1 MKDQYIRFR
10 DTTLGIGLI
19 ALAGGTF
26 YFAMKSVTGDRDLT
40 SLREQNR
47 ILSEQIHKLEE
58 SFDSVRSY
66 TGSANAMTT
75 PGLKPGIRNPQE
87 FTIDPVKPMASDF
100 LFRGVSLAAKSG
112 IKEIVA
118 DDRESDLNLFAN
130 LVTRVDNLNK
140 DSDSIVGR
148 LKGLA
153 VILKHNKNLMRT
165 IPSMQPVDGRVTS
178 NFGWRLS
185 PFEGKRHMH
194 AGIDIAAEVG
204 EIVKAPADGVVSF
217 VGNFDSL
224 GSTVVVSHGNGVI
237 SRYGHLSKF
246 MVKKGAFVRRGQ
258 SIAQVGNTGRS
269 TGAHLHYEIWI
280 RNVAVNP
287 ADFFFD
293 LAGDNDSLASAH
305 TKKNQDN
312 IKLTGIGGE
321 F

>member
-1 MKDQYIRFR
+1 MKDQYVRLR
-10 DTTLGIGLI
+10 DHTLGLGLVV
-19 ALAGGTF
+19 LAGGTF
-26 YFAMKSVTGDRDLT
+26 HFAMKSVTGDSELK

-47 ILSEQIHKLEE
+47 ILSVQINKLEE

-66 TGSANAMTT
+66 TGSANALAT
-75 PGLKPGIRNPQE
+75 PGMKPDLANPQE
-87 FTIDPVKPMASDF
+87 FTFNPMQPKSSDF

-112 IKEIVA
+112 IKDILA
-118 DDRESDLNLFAN
+118 DDRETDLNLFAD
-130 LVTRVDNLNK
+130 LVTRVDNLNR
-140 DSDSIVGR
+140 DTDSIVGR

-165 IPSMQPVDGRVTS
+165 IPSMQPVDGRITS

-194 AGIDIAAEVG
+194 GGIDIAAEIG

-217 VGNFDSL
+217 VGNFESL
-224 GSTVVVSHGNGVI
+224 GNTVVIAHGNGVI
-237 SRYGHLSKF
+237 SRYGHLSKA
-246 MVKKGAFVRRGQ
+246 MVKKGAVIKRGQ

-280 RNVAVNP
+280 RNVPVNP

-293 LAGDNDSLASAH
+293 LAGDDASLASAPAR
-305 TKKNQDN
+305 KNKDN
-312 IKLTGIGGE
+312 IKLTGMGGDL
-321 F
+321 